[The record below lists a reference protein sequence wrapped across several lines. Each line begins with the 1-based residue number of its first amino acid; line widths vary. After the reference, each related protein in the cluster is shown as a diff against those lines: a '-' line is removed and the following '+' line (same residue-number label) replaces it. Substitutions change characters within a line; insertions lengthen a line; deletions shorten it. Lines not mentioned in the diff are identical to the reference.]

1 MKLEVQIND
10 NKIFAPLL
18 NKWLVLKPEERVRQE
33 YLCRLV
39 NDYGFSLNQM
49 DQEVKV
55 SNSQRGQG
63 RAMADIVIW
72 RNTEDKRNSKHAII
86 VVECKA
92 EHITVREEDYF
103 QGYNYAAWAGAD
115 FFVTTNL
122 KETRIFKVVK
132 GEIPKK
138 LEEIVDIP
146 DAKIIND
153 DKKVTEYLKKTKAF
167 TRDEFSKL
175 LFKCHNIIRNND
187 KLSPE
192 AAFDEISKIL
202 FIKIR
207 YERSNTGAQIFSK
220 EEFKKAKTSYEKYKP
235 KDGLDFYQVL
245 FEQTKDDFKDDD
257 LFEPSEIIRIREN
270 SFEAIV
276 EELQIYNLSTTSDDV
291 KGIAFEQFLG
301 RTFRGELGQFFT
313 PRTVVDFMVNILD
326 PEEGEVL
333 CDPCCGSG
341 GFLIKAF
348 EFVRAKIEQEIHE
361 EKERIKAIYFDAAF
375 EKMKEADKE
384 KVDETVNDL
393 FAKLNAELDINN
405 PDSRLR
411 VLSYDCIFG
420 TDANPRMSRTAKMNM
435 IMHGDGHGGV
445 HHNDGLLNVNGIFEN
460 RFDVILTNP
469 PFGSRVEKTLKIT
482 EADKYTDE
490 ARIAKYRLRYGK
502 AYDDALRQINDNI
515 DKPLLN
521 LYKTGKLSTLTEVLF
536 IERCL
541 NLLKPGG
548 RMGIVLPEGVLNN
561 TNLQKIRDFVE
572 SKAKILLITSIPQD
586 VFIASG
592 ATVKPSLLFFKKFTD
607 EELQQYIAA
616 TIKATN
622 QIIAKYRPKDDELA
636 EDLKKVETDYNTT
649 AKTLKDINVLK
660 GQKKGNIKL
669 DEAEYKALVVK
680 EAVLKEQL
688 KEAKKTFATALK
700 ELELLKEV
708 EIKALL
714 KQLFDYEIPIAEV
727 EKAGISTTGSV
738 IDNELEPLEEEFTAY
753 RIANKLWVNETKE
766 IKYQITDDAIGR
778 VRIVDGMVSEPEMFY
793 GK

>member
-1 MKLEVQIND
+1 MMEIEVKG
-10 NKIFAPLL
+10 NKIKAPL
-18 NKWLVLKPEERVRQE
+18 KGKDAWLVLKPEEEVRQK
-33 YLCRLV
+33 YICRLV
-39 NDYGFSLNQM
+39 NHYGFSIEQM
-49 DQEVKV
+49 AQEIQV

-72 RNTEDKRNSKHAII
+72 RNTKDREEDNSPII

-103 QGYNYAAWAGAD
+103 QGYNYASWAGAD

-132 GEIPKK
+132 GKIPKR
-138 LEEIVDIP
+138 LEEVVNIPKAEIV
-146 DAKIIND
+146 N
-153 DKKVTEYLKKTKAF
+153 DKKKIDALLKQTKAF

-207 YERSNTGAQIFSK
+207 YERSNSENQIFSK
-220 EEFKKAKTSYEKYKP
+220 EAFKADKSSYEKYKP
-235 KDGLDFYQVL
+235 KDGKDFYQFL
-245 FEQTKDDFKDDD
+245 FDQTKEDFKDDD
-257 LFEPSEIIRIREN
+257 LFEPTEIIRIREN

-301 RTFRGELGQFFT
+301 KTFRGELGQFFT
-313 PRTVVDFMVNILD
+313 PRTVVDFMVEILD
-326 PEEGEVL
+326 PQESEIM

-348 EFVRAKIEQEIHE
+348 EFVRAKIENEIHLT
-361 EKERIKAIYFDAAF
+361 KENIKAEYYNDAY
-375 EKMKEADKE
+375 EKANDKKKEEID
-384 KVDETVNDL
+384 DLVNDL

-405 PDSRLR
+405 PKSRIR
-411 VLSYDCIFG
+411 ELSYDCIFG

-460 RFDVILTNP
+460 RFDIILTNP
-469 PFGSRVEKTLKIT
+469 PFGSRVEKSLKIT
-482 EADKYTDE
+482 EADKYTDLE
-490 ARIAKYRLRYGK
+490 RIAKYKVRYDTPGNP
-502 AYDDALRQINDNI
+502 AYTNALKQINDNI
-515 DKPLLN
+515 NKPLLS
-521 LYKTGKLSTLTEVLF
+521 LFKTGSMSTLTEVLF

-572 SKAKILLITSIPQD
+572 SKAKIVLITSIPQD

-592 ATVKPSLLFFKKFTD
+592 ATVKPSLLFFKKFT
-607 EELQQYIAA
+607 EEESKL
-616 TIKATN
+616 
-622 QIIAKYRPKDDELA
+622 
-636 EDLKKVETDYNTT
+636 YNTIT
-649 AKTLKDINVLK
+649 KKAEKEIT
-660 GQKKGNIKL
+660 QKYEPQTKPIKEKL
-669 DEAEYKALVVK
+669 ALRGK
-680 EAVLKEQL
+680 EAPSTGEK
-688 KEAKKTFATALK
+688 K
-700 ELELLKEV
+700 ELKAELKQLEEKIAN
-708 EIKALL
+708 EIKAQI
-714 KQLFDYEIPIAEV
+714 KTNFNYEVPIAEV
-727 EKAGISTTGSV
+727 EKAGISTTGAE
-738 IDNELEPLEEEFTAY
+738 IENELIPLAEEFKQH
-753 RIANKLWVNETKE
+753 RKANELWKIPIKE
-766 IKYQITDDAIGR
+766 ITYPVEKDYISR
-778 VRIVDGMVSEPEMFY
+778 VRIYDSVVSEPESFY
-793 GK
+793 N